1 MSTIAN
7 FDTSTSGSTVRDDTD
22 DASSE
27 TTLLLSAA
35 LSLHIASERLT
46 ELDADGRAVARLAAE
61 ALRRGDVSPAALAL
75 VANVEG
81 RSGILE
87 LLRGSAQL
95 RDG

>member
-1 MSTIAN
+1 MSTITTI
-7 FDTSTSGSTVRDDTD
+7 DTSASGSTMGDETD
-22 DASSE
+22 QARAE

-35 LSLHIASERLT
+35 ISLHMASERLA

>member
-1 MSTIAN
+1 MSMIESV
-7 FDTSTSGSTVRDDTD
+7 DTGASASTMGDETD
-22 DASSE
+22 DARTE
-27 TTLLLSAA
+27 TALLLSAA
-35 LSLHIASERLT
+35 LSLHSASERLA

-81 RSGILE
+81 RTGIVE

-95 RDG
+95 QDH